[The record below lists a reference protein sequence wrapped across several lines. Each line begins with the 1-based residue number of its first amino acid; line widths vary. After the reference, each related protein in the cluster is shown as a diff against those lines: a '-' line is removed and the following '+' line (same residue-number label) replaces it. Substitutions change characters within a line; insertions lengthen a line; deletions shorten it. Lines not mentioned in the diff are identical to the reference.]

1 MELCRLVID
10 SRGMSVR
17 LLKEMFV
24 EYYYTNMAY
33 YPDEIQNLYGENS
46 ILSFYDIQNS
56 VGT

>member
-1 MELCRLVID
+1 MKLFRLLIN
-10 SRGMSVR
+10 SQEMTER

-46 ILSFYDIQNS
+46 ILCFYDIQNS